1 MEDMVTLPQP
11 DNGSSRELTTLTH
24 SAEGEREFF
33 TADEFKRRISLER
46 KRTERS
52 AKPFLLMLLETG
64 KEIGGGKN
72 GQVFASAISALLAS
86 TRETDAVGW
95 YEDQHVLGVMFTD
108 LVVYEKNS
116 LLSAMLSRVS
126 NILRDNLTFEQ
137 FNRISISFHFF
148 PDDWDHDTT
157 QRPSNPM
164 LYPDLSQRH
173 KSTLLSSITKRTMDV
188 IGSALAL
195 VVLVPV
201 FLMVA
206 LAIKLS
212 SKGPVFYSQQ
222 RIGQYGKP
230 FTFIKFR
237 SMHIGNDPRIH
248 QEYVAQLIAGQA
260 QRHPANGNGDGAG
273 VYKLTNDPRVTP
285 MGTFLRRT
293 SLDELPQ
300 LVNVLRGEMSLV
312 GPRPAIPYEVA
323 KYQTWHR
330 RRILDVKPGITGLW
344 QVNGRSRIGFD
355 EMVRLDLRYAKAW
368 SPWFDLKILL
378 RTPRAVFIG
387 EGAH

>member
-1 MEDMVTLPQP
+1 MTLPQP

-248 QEYVAQLIAGQA
+248 QEYVAQLIAGHA